1 MTAEGFTIGMTFA
14 GTAFVW
20 LYFLGNVTNEFIQSL
35 KGFLVG
41 VTGYMILY
49 VGSLFTVIAYC
60 PSDSVAIII
69 LQSLLTVLMLAR
81 CIALILSYQ
90 EQIQDWGRNNIKQMR
105 L

>member
-20 LYFLGNVTNEFIQSL
+20 FYLLGNVTNEFIQSL
-35 KGFLVG
+35 KGLLVG
-41 VTGYMILY
+41 LTAYMILY

-60 PSDSVAIII
+60 PTDSVAIII

-90 EQIQDWGRNNIKQMR
+90 EQIQDWEEKTLNR
-105 L
+105 

>member
-20 LYFLGNVTNEFIQSL
+20 LYLLGNVTNEFFQSR
-35 KGFLVG
+35 KGLLVG
-41 VTGYMILY
+41 LTAYMILY

-60 PSDSVAIII
+60 PTDSVAIII
-69 LQSLLTVLMLAR
+69 WQSLLTVLMLAR

-90 EQIQDWGRNNIKQMR
+90 EQIQDWGKH
-105 L
+105 